1 MKFLKNT
8 ALSGLIET
16 MKVVGMSSPDTFK
29 HVAAVVRG
37 TSILSMG
44 DNCLRGRSPC
54 TCNGKSTR
62 CSWHAETN
70 AIRKASSNRS
80 IKNTT
85 SVDLVV
91 IRVSPTGLIGAS
103 KPCYHCMQQI
113 SKARL
118 RISKIYYSTASG
130 DIVCE
135 NINQLLRTSIVHIG
149 FALREKL
156 GMISGDIPIQDA
168 FQNRLLLQL
177 VFTKY

>member
-1 MKFLKNT
+1 MTILN
-8 ALSGLIET
+8 SGLINK
-16 MKVVGMSSPDTFK
+16 MKLIGMASPNDFK

-62 CSWHAETN
+62 CSLHAETN
-70 AIRKASSNRS
+70 AIRKAASNRS
-80 IKNTT
+80 IKNNT

-91 IRVSPTGLIGAS
+91 IRVSSTGIIGQS
-103 KPCYHCMQQI
+103 KPCYQCMHQI
-113 SKARL
+113 SKARF

-130 DIVCE
+130 DIACE

-156 GMISGDIPIQDA
+156 GMISGDIPVEDA

-177 VFTKY
+177 LFTKY